1 MRSID
6 ILKDKKL
13 LKISKAAGTKYT
25 TKLEDDIVLY
35 VLNKKNNSVYEI
47 NIVKDKRTTDK
58 YNVKSEEY
66 DKIKFITDGSA
77 QVIFF
82 DPIVIAKI
90 GATAKSKENIYFAV
104 DDYIEIYE

>member
-6 ILKDKKL
+6 ILEGKKL
-13 LKISKAAGTKYT
+13 LKLSKAAGTKYT
-25 TKLEDDIVLY
+25 TKLEDDITIY

-47 NIVKDKRTTDK
+47 NIVKDKRTADK

-66 DKIKFITDGSA
+66 DKIKFVADGST

-82 DPIVIAKI
+82 GPIVIAKI
-90 GATAKSKENIYFAV
+90 GVTAKSKENIYFAV
-104 DDYIEIYE
+104 DDDIEIYE